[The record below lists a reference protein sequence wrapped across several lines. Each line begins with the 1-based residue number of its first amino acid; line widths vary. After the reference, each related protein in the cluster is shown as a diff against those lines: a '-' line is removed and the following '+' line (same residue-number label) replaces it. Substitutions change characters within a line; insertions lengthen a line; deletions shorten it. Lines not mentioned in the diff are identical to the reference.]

1 MDRGARPHRL
11 TRLRHPA
18 AGMVDGMP
26 DEIDLVR
33 FTWQDELWMLARV
46 LVAGLAGGIIGFERR
61 YSGKR
66 AGVRTVSMVGF
77 GAGVF
82 TVLSIYG
89 FEGADTGR
97 VAAQVA
103 SGVGFLGAGTI
114 LRRGGDIRGL
124 TTAAAIWV
132 AAALGAAAGAGLF
145 VVAIGG
151 AFIATLALGLL
162 PHDIGPHDPAN
173 PESGPP
179 GPAGGEDADGDD
191 DEA

>member
-1 MDRGARPHRL
+1 
-11 TRLRHPA
+11 
-18 AGMVDGMP
+18 MP
-26 DEIDLVR
+26 SEIDLAR
-33 FTWQDELWMLARV
+33 FSWQDEVWMLVRI

-89 FEGADTGR
+89 FEGADTSR

-114 LRRGGDIRGL
+114 LHRRGDIKGL

-132 AAALGAAAGAGLF
+132 AASLGAAAGAGLF
-145 VVAIGG
+145 VIAIGG
-151 AFIATLALGLL
+151 AILATLALGLL
-162 PHDIGPHDPAN
+162 PHDLGPRDPNN
-173 PESGPP
+173 PEAGPP
-179 GPAGGEDADGDD
+179 VAGEAAHDGQ
-191 DEA
+191 DE